1 MGTSSNTGRQIRIA
15 VDAMG
20 GDYAPGEIVRG
31 AVQAAGDLGLEII
44 LVGLKAE
51 IESEL
56 NGTDFTNLPVR
67 LVEASEAIK
76 DGEDPIMAALR
87 KTDSSVA
94 VATRLVKESEA
105 DAVVSAGATGAT
117 AVCAY
122 RYLGT
127 LPGVDRPMAG
137 GAFLRLAPDTVVL
150 DLGANVGCQP
160 SHLVSFAA
168 AGSIYAKIF
177 HGIDNPT
184 VGLLN
189 IGTEEG
195 KGNEVVKEAYSLLK
209 NSGLNFIGNVEGM
222 DIPKGKAN
230 VIVCDGFIGNI
241 MLKLCEGLSEA
252 VCHWLSQELEDKL
265 SPEDSKNITS
275 ELYKL
280 ISSSME
286 RGGLLWGIDGVVG
299 MAHGNSQAQQI
310 IGTIQCAKEAIESGF
325 VDQLRSELERIQAGI
340 LIENK

>member
-1 MGTSSNTGRQIRIA
+1 MGKSGSTGRQIRIA

-20 GDYAPGEIVRG
+20 GDYAPRDIVRG
-31 AVQAAGDLGLEII
+31 AVQAASDFGVEII
-44 LVGLKAE
+44 LVGPKAQIEGELK
-51 IESEL
+51 
-56 NGTDFTNLPVR
+56 GTDLINIPIR
-67 LVEASEAIK
+67 LVEASEVIK

-94 VATRLVKESEA
+94 VATKLVKEGEA

-117 AVCAY
+117 AVCAM

-127 LPGVDRPMAG
+127 VPGIERPMAG
-137 GAFLRLAPDTVVL
+137 GAFLRLAPDTIVL
-150 DLGANVGCQP
+150 DLGANVGCRP
-160 SHLVSFAA
+160 NHLVGFAA

-184 VGLLN
+184 IGILNVGA
-189 IGTEEG
+189 EKG
-195 KGNEVVKEAYSLLK
+195 KGNEVVKEAYSLLT

-241 MLKLCEGLSEA
+241 LLKFCEGLSEA
-252 VCHWLSQELEDKL
+252 VCHWLNQELRDRL
-265 SPEDSKNITS
+265 SPDGLKNIVS
-275 ELYKL
+275 ELHQL

-299 MAHGNSQAQQI
+299 IAHGSSQAQQI

-325 VDQLRSELERIQAGI
+325 VDQLRAELERVQAGM